1 MKPEVSAKTTSA
13 HPSGRRLDAAP
24 QGEGEQR
31 AEPHGAAQPLE
42 VALIACALLWPEL
55 DEHTYRITSQCLG
68 DGQPEWDAACAALQ
82 REDVIQPT
90 SVPGIFTVAESNP
103 ANLEAAVARLGGREE
118 VERAVMAAW
127 TSCNDVAVLEDLAL
141 TAEAK
146 SAWHAIELLWVAM
159 TEADL
164 DLTQESLRVIRDV
177 PLEARRKHPMLSWAS
192 GTTAALLA
200 TTSPERERALIDRIL
215 VDSALIHGDWTS
227 HDDTDAAVLAGTYRM
242 IGQRRMPGTRPTT
255 GLEAAWTTKLE
266 IDALIEQRTAE
277 GRGPSRVSVPVFR
290 AFSARLAM
298 LRNDAPTAIQEARL
312 AKLMTRYEP
321 VRVLADGAEALA
333 RTLNFHADLP
343 QPDPALTTQPHS
355 HLAMFG
361 MRLMGASMHAL
372 ALGYD
377 ALNRLDRA
385 GVESAIA
392 VVEPAAADVA
402 GVWSVRAALEGFHDA
417 IWGDPAEGL
426 DRLLGVLA
434 NRPPTANEGSE
445 PLGQSMV
452 GRARVLLL
460 ARTGAL
466 AAAKRAIEELPAP
479 GRPGSAARA
488 ALWSGH
494 PDEALRAAEA
504 GLLQTDVTGV
514 DRSRLTVLATA
525 ASLVQGEPGP
535 AVRAKAAHVVE
546 DLVTTGILWPLAALP
561 PSVRHALLVEYEAAH
576 GDDDPFLA
584 AARERLATLNDAGSV
599 GTAVR
604 LTHRELE
611 LLPLLATDDTIP
623 VIARNLQV
631 SVHTVR
637 TQVATL
643 REKFGADSRAEL
655 VRRAALQGAISS
667 EFGPSG
673 GASSEKT
680 G

>member
-1 MKPEVSAKTTSA
+1 
-13 HPSGRRLDAAP
+13 
-24 QGEGEQR
+24 
-31 AEPHGAAQPLE
+31 
-42 VALIACALLWPEL
+42 LWPEV

-68 DGQPEWDAACAALQ
+68 DEQPGWDEACAALQ

-90 SVPGIFTVAESNP
+90 SVPGTFTVADANR

-127 TSCNDVAVLEDLAL
+127 TSCADLAVLEEVAL
-141 TAEAK
+141 TAQAK
-146 SAWHAIELLWVAM
+146 SAWHVIELLWVAM
-159 TEADL
+159 TESDL
-164 DLTQESLRVIRDV
+164 ELTPESLRVIRDV
-177 PLEARRKHPMLSWAS
+177 PLESRRKHPMLSWAS

-200 TTSPERERALIDRIL
+200 ASPSERSRALIDRIL
-215 VDSALIHGDWTS
+215 VDSALIHGDWNS

-242 IGQRRMPGTRPTT
+242 IGQRRMPGTGPTT
-255 GLEAAWTTKLE
+255 GLEAAWTTKLD

-277 GRGPSRVSVPVFR
+277 GRAPTRVSTPVFR

-333 RTLNFHADLP
+333 RTLNFQADLP
-343 QPDPALTTQPHS
+343 APDPALVTQPHS

-361 MRLMGASMHAL
+361 MRLMGAAMQTL
-372 ALGYD
+372 ALGYS

-385 GVESAIA
+385 GVESAISL
-392 VVEPAAADVA
+392 VDPAAADVA

-417 IWGDPAEGL
+417 TWGDPAEGL

-434 NRPPTANEGSE
+434 NRPPTANEQTE
-445 PLGQSMV
+445 PLGQSML

-466 AAAKRAIEELPAP
+466 AAARRAIEELPAP
-479 GRPGSAARA
+479 ARPVSAARA
-488 ALWSGH
+488 ALWNGQLG
-494 PDEALRAAEA
+494 EALRAAEA

-514 DRSRLTVLATA
+514 DRGRLTVLATA
-525 ASLVQGEPGP
+525 ASLMQGGAGP
-535 AVRAKAAHVVE
+535 AVRTKATHVVE
-546 DLVTTGILWPLAALP
+546 ELVTTGFLWSLAALP
-561 PSVRHALLVEYEAAH
+561 AAARQALLAEYEAVH
-576 GDDDPFLA
+576 GDDDPRMA
-584 AARERLATLNDAGSV
+584 GVRERLATLNDAGSV
-599 GTAVR
+599 GAAVR

-655 VRRAALQGAISS
+655 IRRAALQGAISS

-673 GASSEKT
+673 GASSERT